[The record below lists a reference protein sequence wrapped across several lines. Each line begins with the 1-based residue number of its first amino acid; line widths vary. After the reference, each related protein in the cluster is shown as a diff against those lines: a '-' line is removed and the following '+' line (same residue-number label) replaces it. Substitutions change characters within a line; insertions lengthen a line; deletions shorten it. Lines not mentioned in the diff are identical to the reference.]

1 MVGIIGRGAASL
13 PALSIGSIVRGG
25 SLAVRCSG
33 GCDGDGVV
41 SATCR
46 PYWPWRHV
54 VAVAELA
61 LSAAPV
67 RGHAVAGQPT
77 VVSDLPQ
84 WLRTDLDL
92 RRGIRLRRGFGFC
105 GFGGD
110 PLGFSAAVI
119 QLWQIRSAWIV
130 ADLDLRRGIPLI
142 LLRRVR
148 SASGRRRFGP
158 RGL

>member
-1 MVGIIGRGAASL
+1 M
-13 PALSIGSIVRGG
+13 
-25 SLAVRCSG
+25 
-33 GCDGDGVV
+33 
-41 SATCR
+41 
-46 PYWPWRHV
+46 
-54 VAVAELA
+54 
-61 LSAAPV
+61 
-67 RGHAVAGQPT
+67 
-77 VVSDLPQ
+77 SDLPQ

-110 PLGFSAAVI
+110 PLGFLAAVI
-119 QLWQIRSAWIV
+119 QLRQIRSAWIV

-158 RGL
+158 RGLWLRRIWLSAGDSAPVDLLGFWAAVI